1 MISHTKT
8 HHKRADIQQ
17 FPSQSG
23 EGTSDFNDLHVMDT
37 LKPRAPGV
45 VIAVGIAYTPAQDH
59 NWEKPCILIINDELE
74 IRRFLRTS
82 PDRASTSIRH
92 VATTWAKLE
101 TPEWPVRSQSG
112 HSAACYGSYCNFKEE
127 PFRYG

>member
-45 VIAVGIAYTPAQDH
+45 VIAVGIAYTHPHRIITGKALYSDYQRRTRNTPFPAHQPRPSFNIDSSCRH
-59 NWEKPCILIINDELE
+59 NLG
-74 IRRFLRTS
+74 
-82 PDRASTSIRH
+82 
-92 VATTWAKLE
+92 E
-101 TPEWPVRSQSG
+101 T
-112 HSAACYGSYCNFKEE
+112 
-127 PFRYG
+127 